1 LRCFLKAAG
10 FEMARSCC
18 DSWLQ
23 TCGLAKEKARSPNLV
38 DSQAFTF
45 SSNLAVTKDVY
56 TVSQ

>member
-1 LRCFLKAAG
+1 
-10 FEMARSCC
+10 MARSCC